1 MLCAH
6 HRCLPGPNTLSV
18 KLWVGTTAQMPVRAD
33 FTRAEWGALA
43 RSSQTL
49 RDEIAGSPWR
59 FRAEPG
65 PSLVGGV
72 VPVTDRPLGWEQQRP
87 SGSVPVTLRSTWV
100 RDRST
105 SSSDSVSMNSD
116 SSPAMKPQST
126 WQALR
131 RQEQC
136 WHQPPAATRGL
147 PSGQRLRQ
155 CGRRHPGTSAGRLQG
170 QHAGLLPLPCLR
182 SAGGQGA
189 PSRVRASHKSRAEP
203 VVPHR
208 PPVGKRPI
216 DGRCPREAAGH

>member
-33 FTRAEWGALA
+33 FTRAE
-43 RSSQTL
+43 SSQTL

-72 VPVTDRPLGWEQQRP
+72 VPVTDRPPGWEQQRP

-131 RQEQC
+131 GQEQC
-136 WHQPPAATRGL
+136 WHQPPAATAASPRA
-147 PSGQRLRQ
+147 SGS
-155 CGRRHPGTSAGRLQG
+155 GSVAADTPGPRPGVCKASTLGCFPCRVSGALAGRAPPAESGPRTSLG
-170 QHAGLLPLPCLR
+170 R
-182 SAGGQGA
+182 S
-189 PSRVRASHKSRAEP
+189 RWC
-203 VVPHR
+203 PHR
-208 PPVGKRPI
+208 PPVGKRPV